1 MTLWCW
7 QLASIC
13 GCILSRRDL
22 KNLLWCELMSENS
35 KEAENV
41 LFYSSEKRSSEKPE
55 NHLFDY
61 IRTILLSSIFKRNSK
76 LVERSEASLIQV
88 RWNLYFFAWKTRAE
102 TGQKWDQKWR
112 LALWTK
118 CFSLCPRFL
127 VQAPP
132 QTLQRWA
139 HSDNSQA
146 NLTVANFVCRILSV
160 CRAWNSSNVD

>member
-1 MTLWCW
+1 MFCFTPV
-7 QLASIC
+7 
-13 GCILSRRDL
+13 
-22 KNLLWCELMSENS
+22 K
-35 KEAENV
+35 NV
-41 LFYSSEKRSSEKPE
+41 LQKSQ
-55 NHLFDY
+55 
-61 IRTILLSSIFKRNSK
+61 RTISLTIFELSFCLQFSRETQNWLNGQKHLWF
-76 LVERSEASLIQV
+76 RSGGICI
-88 RWNLYFFAWKTRAE
+88 FFAWKTRAE